1 MTTVATVVTVA
12 CVVGAV
18 VMFRQL
24 RRWDREEADRNAA
37 AVIDAAERVV
47 RVAESRRRH
56 PSARGDA

>member
-1 MTTVATVVTVA
+1 MTAMTIVTVA

-56 PSARGDA
+56 PSNRGDA